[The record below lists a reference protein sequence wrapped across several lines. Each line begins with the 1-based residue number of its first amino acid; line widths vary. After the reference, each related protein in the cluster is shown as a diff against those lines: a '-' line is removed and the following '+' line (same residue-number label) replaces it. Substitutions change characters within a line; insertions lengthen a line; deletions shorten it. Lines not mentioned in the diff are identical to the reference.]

1 MNKLTALMITALLA
15 LTATVWAGVKNVA
28 VVETEVDVASGA
40 EKALNKAE
48 VRTITSVLRKEAVK
62 HLSQQK
68 YNIMTSETVMA
79 QGGAVLEECADE
91 NCVITLGSKIGADYI
106 VRGTVSRFGAKL
118 TVSVDIYET
127 EDGNLVA
134 SSDLV
139 KSDKIEEL
147 LELTATA
154 CANMYKAF
162 EQARDQTARRGT
174 AGQQTQTQ
182 EPQQSSAQGAAAPT
196 ATVTQK
202 AVADASGVIT
212 DSRDGKKYRTVV
224 IGGKR
229 WMAENLN
236 YKSKWGNSWCYFD
249 KKTNADYCDKY
260 GRLYDWSTARGVCM
274 AGWHLPSREEWGDLA
289 KAAGGI
295 GEYGQKGPAGNKL
308 KAKSVWWKIGTDEYG
323 FSALPGGY
331 RYYYSDGVFQ
341 AAGLHGGWWTAT
353 EHGSSY
359 AYVRVMYYHKD
370 YVIESDGG
378 KGDGYSV
385 RCIQD

>member
-1 MNKLTALMITALLA
+1 MNKQTILLITAAFLA
-15 LTATVWAGVKNVA
+15 LTATAWAGVKNVA

-40 EKALNKAE
+40 EAALNKAE

-106 VRGTVSRFGAKL
+106 VRGTVSKFGAKL

-162 EQARDQTARRGT
+162 EQARDQTARRGA

-196 ATVTQK
+196 AQITQK

-212 DSRDGKKYRTVV
+212 DSRDGKKYKTVV

-236 YKSKWGNSWCYFD
+236 YQTSSGSWCYKND
-249 KKTNADYCDKY
+249 NSNCEKY
-260 GRLYDWSTARGVCM
+260 GRLYDWNTARTVCP
-274 AGWHLPSREEWGDLA
+274 AGFHLPLRQEWNNLVA
-289 KAAGGI
+289 AAGGD
-295 GEYGQKGPAGNKL
+295 KNAGKKL
-308 KAKSVWWKIGTDEYG
+308 RAKNNGNGTDEYG

-331 RYYYSDGVFQ
+331 RGDVGGFYN
-341 AAGLHGGWWTAT
+341 AGDNGYWWTAT
-353 EHGSSY
+353 EGFAST
-359 AYVRVMYYHKD
+359 AYYRDIYYKND
-370 YVIESDGG
+370 YVNEHRNIKLFGR
-378 KGDGYSV
+378 SV
-385 RCIQD
+385 RCLED